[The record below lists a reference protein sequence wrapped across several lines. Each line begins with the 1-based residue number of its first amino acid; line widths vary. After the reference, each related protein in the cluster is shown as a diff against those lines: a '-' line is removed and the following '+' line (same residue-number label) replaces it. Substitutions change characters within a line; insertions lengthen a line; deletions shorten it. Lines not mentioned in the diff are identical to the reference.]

1 MLRMAHAGND
11 KQDGDGRQ
19 AGLFSALGPP
29 FSYGSLPV
37 TRNSMPIRPLIALLL
52 LACVLPARAQDVA
65 IQPEWSEIETVTVRA
80 QPGPALWQLTRGNA
94 EVWVLGQVWPVP
106 KGLTWNSDVLADVME
121 GADAVL
127 SPPRPSINFV
137 DVAWF
142 LLWHGGKLSLPRG
155 QNLEAQLSD
164 DLRRRFLAAR
174 DAVKGDSGDY
184 ATDIPIRAAVR
195 LQQDFM
201 KASNA
206 EGGQPR
212 GRIGDIARAKKVER
226 RSVIRFDA
234 MDVVRDL
241 LKLSPEQQRQC
252 LSQAV
257 DDVLWA
263 SDHMAPAAR
272 AWAVGDVKA
281 MKAHYAESRLMN
293 CAIGTV
299 TRAAAI
305 EARNVSETVSAIDAA
320 LKKPGKT
327 IAVVNLGPLLRKGG
341 VLEKLA
347 AMGVAIQSPA
357 E

>member
-1 MLRMAHAGND
+1 MRHLLA
-11 KQDGDGRQ
+11 
-19 AGLFSALGPP
+19 P
-29 FSYGSLPV
+29 
-37 TRNSMPIRPLIALLL
+37 LLL
-52 LACVLPARAQDVA
+52 LAACALPAWAQDVA
-65 IQPEWSEIETVTVRA
+65 VQPEWSEIETVTVRA
-80 QPGPALWQLTRGNA
+80 QPGPALWHLTRGQS

-121 GADAVL
+121 GAHEVL
-127 SPPRPSINFV
+127 SPPRPNLNFL
-137 DVAWF
+137 DIAWF
-142 LLWHGGKLSLPRG
+142 LIWHGSKLSLPRG
-155 QNLEAQLSD
+155 QTLEAQLEG

-174 DAVKGDSGDY
+174 EAVKGDAGDY
-184 ATDIPIRAAVR
+184 STDIPIRAAVR

-201 KASNA
+201 KNSGF
-206 EGGQPR
+206 EGGEPR

-226 RSVIRFDA
+226 RSVIRFET
-234 MDVVRDL
+234 MDLVRDL
-241 LKLSPEQQRQC
+241 LKLTPEQQRQC

-257 DDVLWA
+257 DDALWA
-263 SDHMAPAAR
+263 SEHAAPAAR
-272 AWAVGDVKA
+272 AWAVGNVKA

-305 EARNVSETVSAIDAA
+305 EARNVSETVTAIDAA

-347 AMGVAIQSPA
+347 AMGVAIESPT